1 MTSLSSS
8 HRIDLSDPEEVRAI
22 VAAGKRSGLV
32 KESAT
37 AGPKSDSGK
46 FDAAAIRK
54 IVEEAKATGAIT
66 SPISILDPATIA
78 RIGKDVLTTT
88 GVVSQWIDVDPGTA
102 AHWLQ
107 NNFVNRPLVQD
118 VVDAYARDMA
128 AGQWVQ
134 THQGV
139 AFNDLDHLIDGQHRL
154 SAIIKSGVTVRMM
167 VTFGL
172 ASKIKGKEMTTMD
185 CVDRGRTRSVADQLK
200 IQHGMKN
207 GSIIAALAGGIAS
220 ICNNVRT
227 RRLSVGQTLEIYRAF
242 QPSVDFMI
250 AARPQEHGLKMTGVL
265 AAFAFA
271 MQGAAEPA
279 VIRTMFQDLCS
290 GNGLY
295 DDMPLCHLRNF
306 LVSDDAKL
314 LNRGMDRG
322 IAELTLQAIYQQ
334 GNLESIMELK
344 PALDGLQ
351 HFRALQPERVAA
363 IANIFKLPKN
373 VKGVAPLLARADVE
387 TGVEP

>member
-1 MTSLSSS
+1 MTSFSTS
-8 HRIDLSDPEEVRAI
+8 HRIDLSDPEEVRQI
-22 VAAGKRSGLV
+22 VAAGQRKGLIS
-32 KESAT
+32 KAP
-37 AGPKSDSGK
+37 APGPKTDSNK
-46 FDAAAIRK
+46 FDPAAIRR
-54 IVEEAKATGAIT
+54 IVEEAKASGALT

-78 RIGKDVLTTT
+78 RIGADVLTTT

-107 NNFVNRPLVQD
+107 NNFVNRPLVKD

-128 AGQWVQ
+128 NGNWTQ

-154 SAIIKSGVTVRMM
+154 SAIVKSGATVRMM

-172 ASKIKGKEMTTMD
+172 PAKIKGKEMTTMD

-207 GSIIAALAGGIAS
+207 GSIIASLSAS
-220 ICNNVRT
+220 LGAICYNVRT

-250 AARPQEHGLKMTGVL
+250 ASRPSEHGLKMIGVL
-265 AAFAFA
+265 SAFAFA

-290 GNGLY
+290 GNGLFN
-295 DDMPLCHLRNF
+295 DMPLCHLRNF
-306 LVSDDAKL
+306 LLSDDAKL

-322 IAELTLQAIYQQ
+322 IAELTLQAIFLQYA
-334 GNLESIMELK
+334 GESISELK
-344 PALDGLQ
+344 PSLDGMQ

-363 IANIFKLPKN
+363 IADIFKLP
-373 VKGVAPLLARADVE
+373 
-387 TGVEP
+387 